1 MLIYHPSV
9 GGTPGDVMGS
19 IRPTPIK
26 RVAIELFTRFPDKFS
41 KDFQSNKNMVGQLC
55 DVKSI
60 RMRNLIAGYITRLN
74 RRGKSTAPPP
84 PEK

>member
-1 MLIYHPSV
+1 
-9 GGTPGDVMGS
+9 MGS

-26 RVAIELFTRFPDKFS
+26 RVAIELATRFPDKFG
-41 KDFQSNKNMVGQLC
+41 KDFQSNKNMVAQLC

-60 RMRNLIAGYITRLN
+60 RMRNLIAGYITRFN
-74 RRGKSTAPPP
+74 RRGTSTAPPP